1 MEAKAYNKTSMLPV
15 PSTPPAPHN
24 NILCS
29 KKIRRISRG
38 CAPIA
43 SRIPISPVFSCAA
56 ANILQV
62 TPISATHSA
71 IPPIIM
77 NSVTPSSVNRLT
89 VSVLGSLFYE
99 PSTRT
104 NLSFSTAMMR
114 LGGSVVGFSDP
125 GSSSTTKGETLK
137 DTINMVSSYADLIVM
152 RNPREG
158 AAKAASLYS
167 SVPVIN
173 AGDGGHLHPTQ
184 TLTDMVTIL
193 RYRGSAD
200 DMKIGLCGDLKYGR
214 TVHSLL
220 HFLER
225 YHNVQIYLIS
235 PDVLALPDY
244 MVQFLKAHN
253 MPFCQACSIEEVLP
267 ELDVLYMTR
276 IQRERFSS
284 AQEYENLEG
293 NYQLTAEKMKRAKKD
308 MLVLHPLPRVDEIAQ
323 DVDDDP
329 RAVYFRQARFGMF
342 GRMALLLTLSKLPF
356 VRAGHQDIGAHGVRC
371 TNPKCITHSEAY
383 LPLEGA
389 AGTRCPYC
397 DAPLE
402 AL

>member
-1 MEAKAYNKTSMLPV
+1 MRHIIDLCDLTEKEFSDLYKLT
-15 PSTPPAPHN
+15 T
-24 NILCS
+24 NIIDRPEGYTDAC
-29 KKIRRISRG
+29 RG
-38 CAPIA
+38 K
-43 SRIPISPVFSCAA
+43 
-56 ANILQV
+56 
-62 TPISATHSA
+62 
-71 IPPIIM
+71 
-77 NSVTPSSVNRLT
+77 
-89 VSVLGSLFYE
+89 VLGSLFYE

-253 MPFCQACSIEEVLP
+253 MPFCQARSIEEVLP

-356 VRAGHQDIGAHGVRC
+356 IRAGHQDIGAHGVRC
-371 TNPKCITHSEAY
+371 TNPKCITHIEIY
-383 LPLEGA
+383 QPLEGT
-389 AGTRCPYC
+389 AGARCPYC

>member
-1 MEAKAYNKTSMLPV
+1 MRHIIDLCDLTEKEFSDLYKLVS
-15 PSTPPAPHN
+15 
-24 NILCS
+24 NIIDRPEGYVDAC
-29 KKIRRISRG
+29 RG
-38 CAPIA
+38 K
-43 SRIPISPVFSCAA
+43 
-56 ANILQV
+56 
-62 TPISATHSA
+62 
-71 IPPIIM
+71 
-77 NSVTPSSVNRLT
+77 
-89 VSVLGSLFYE
+89 VLGSLFYE

-125 GSSSTTKGETLK
+125 NATSASKGETLK
-137 DTINMVSSYADLIVM
+137 DTINMVSSYADMIVM

-158 AAKAASLYS
+158 AAKVASMYS

-184 TLTDMVTIL
+184 TLADMITIL
-193 RYRGSAD
+193 RMRGSAD

-220 HFLER
+220 HFLQR
-225 YHNVQIYLIS
+225 YHNVQFYLIA
-235 PDVLALPDY
+235 PDALKLPDY
-244 MVQFLKAHN
+244 MVKFLKDNN
-253 MPFCQACSIEEVLP
+253 MPFCEVDSIDEVLP

-276 IQRERFSS
+276 IQRERFVT
-284 AQEYENLEG
+284 AEEYANLEG

-356 VRAGHQDIGAHGVRC
+356 ERAGHHEIGADPGIRC
-371 TNPKCITHSEAY
+371 SNHKCITRSELY
-383 LPLEGA
+383 VPLH
-389 AGTRCPYC
+389 GTVGDRCPYC
-397 DAPLE
+397 DAALE
-402 AL
+402 MQL

>member
-1 MEAKAYNKTSMLPV
+1 MRHIIDLSDLTEKEFNDLYKLT
-15 PSTPPAPHN
+15 T
-24 NILCS
+24 NIIDRPEGYVDAC
-29 KKIRRISRG
+29 RG
-38 CAPIA
+38 K
-43 SRIPISPVFSCAA
+43 
-56 ANILQV
+56 
-62 TPISATHSA
+62 
-71 IPPIIM
+71 
-77 NSVTPSSVNRLT
+77 
-89 VSVLGSLFYE
+89 VLGSLFYE

-125 GSSSTTKGETLK
+125 RSSSTSKGETLK
-137 DTINMVSSYADLIVM
+137 DTINMVSCYADMIVM

-184 TLTDMVTIL
+184 TLADMVTIL
-193 RYRGSAD
+193 RMRGSAD

-225 YHNVQIYLIS
+225 FHNVQVYLIA
-235 PDVLALPDY
+235 PDALKLPDY
-244 MVQFLKAHN
+244 MINFLKEHN
-253 MPFCQACSIEEVLP
+253 MPYCEVSSIDEVLP

-276 IQRERFSS
+276 IQRERFTS

-293 NYQLTAEKMKRAKKD
+293 SYQLTAEKMKRAKKD

-342 GRMALLLTLSKLPF
+342 GRMALLLTLSKLPYE
-356 VRAGHQDIGAHGVRC
+356 RAGHQDIGHEPGRALLQPQVHHPYRALC
-371 TNPKCITHSEAY
+371 TAPRQDRRP
-383 LPLEGA
+383 LPVLRQA
-389 AGTRCPYC
+389 ARTGHLRQQYHLFDRRQPVWQTGTLSFTANSKRSARLPV
-397 DAPLE
+397 L
-402 AL
+402 